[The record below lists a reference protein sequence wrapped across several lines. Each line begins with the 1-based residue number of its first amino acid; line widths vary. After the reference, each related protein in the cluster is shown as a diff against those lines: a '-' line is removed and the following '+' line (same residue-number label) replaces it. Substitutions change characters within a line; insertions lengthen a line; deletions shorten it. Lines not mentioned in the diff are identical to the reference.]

1 MPWSSRPRP
10 TGTATALALTA
21 GLSAVPANAADTGN
35 ATLEA
40 IKQCESGGD
49 YRVLPCAA

>member
-1 MPWSSRPRP
+1 MPWSSR
-10 TGTATALALTA
+10 
-21 GLSAVPANAADTGN
+21 LSAVPANAADTGN

-49 YRVLPCAA
+49 YTAVNACAA